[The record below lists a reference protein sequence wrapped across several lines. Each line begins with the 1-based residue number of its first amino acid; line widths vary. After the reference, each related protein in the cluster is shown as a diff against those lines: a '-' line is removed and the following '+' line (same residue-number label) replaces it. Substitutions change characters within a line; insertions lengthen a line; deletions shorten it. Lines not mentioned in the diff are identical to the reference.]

1 PLEAARDFGSVRRRD
16 PLPDRR
22 SRKTFPM
29 LSALDLARKI
39 DAGALTPA
47 AAVDLCAEAIAARE
61 GEIGAFAA
69 LDIEGARRRAAAAA
83 DALKS
88 WPLRGLPVG
97 FKDLFDTTDFPTEY
111 GTPIFAGQRPRADAA
126 LVAMTRRA
134 GGILIG
140 KTVTTELAHMQPA
153 RTRNPH
159 NPAHTPGGS
168 SSGSAAAVAAGML
181 PIAFGTQTG
190 GSGIRPA
197 AVVRGAAFQPALK
210 LPPAVRGDAA
220 FKPSYK
226 LLPTVGAKCFS
237 WHRDTVGV
245 FGASVADVAFATGA
259 ITGRDM
265 RIDGGV
271 PAAPRIALARTHVWG
286 EASDAMKNA
295 VESAARQA
303 GKAGAKGAELT
314 LPPIFEEARRAHSP
328 GRGYRGFRSLAFAY

>member
-190 GSGIRPA
+190 GSVIRPA
-197 AVVRGAAFQPALK
+197 AFCGV
-210 LPPAVRGDAA
+210 AA

-237 WHRDTVGV
+237 WHLDTVGV

-286 EASDAMKNA
+286 DASDAMKNA